1 MGQEH
6 NVIGVILATDVDR
19 QANQLLLRGMMPFFG
34 HPIIKLIY
42 QALNNANINS
52 VYVYTIKKGIIIKEI
67 LGKKVKYILKS
78 NEYIS
83 RSDCLVNDFHHI
95 LETNTHILFV
105 DPKYPLLD
113 GELLNEL
120 INLHL
125 NENNDLTTIES
136 KYQNM
141 LFVPN
146 VFIVNIQ
153 ILNQV
158 FNNNQTL
165 RQLDSKKIF
174 ECAKK
179 MNKAVGVL
187 STDKIY
193 KILSINNYHAALDI
207 EAIFLKRK

>member
-1 MGQEH
+1 MFFK
-6 NVIGVILATDVDR
+6 NAVILMFVKF
-19 QANQLLLRGMMPFFG
+19 LWLGLIFG
-34 HPIIKLIY
+34 VVRIVFKF
-42 QALNNANINS
+42 
-52 VYVYTIKKGIIIKEI
+52 
-67 LGKKVKYILKS
+67 
-78 NEYIS
+78 IS
-83 RSDCLVNDFHHI
+83 KIFR
-95 LETNTHILFV
+95 
-105 DPKYPLLD
+105 K
-113 GELLNEL
+113 
-120 INLHL
+120 
-125 NENNDLTTIES
+125 
-136 KYQNM
+136 
-141 LFVPN
+141 N

-193 KILSINNYHAALDI
+193 KILSINNYYAALDI